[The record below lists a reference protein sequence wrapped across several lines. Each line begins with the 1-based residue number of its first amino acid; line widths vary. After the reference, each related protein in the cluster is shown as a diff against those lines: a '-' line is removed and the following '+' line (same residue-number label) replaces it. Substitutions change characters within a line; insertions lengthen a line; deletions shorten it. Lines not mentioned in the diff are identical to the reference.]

1 MGPTCGPNAEEEQV
15 KRSHGRGSKSPKHSL
30 VRWRSV
36 DSRKGGSEMRIGDL
50 MTTDV
55 VTIGSEASLKEAA
68 RRMLKAGV
76 SGLPVTEDGN
86 LVGIITEAD
95 FVSEEAERRPRRR
108 AGLLRFFAHE
118 EPDVP
123 SRERNV
129 GDVMTRD
136 VYTVTPDDDH
146 VEAARLMEST
156 GVKRLPVVE
165 DGKLVGIVS
174 RSDLLKAF
182 VRPDTEII
190 EELKERVMRKVLW
203 IDPDLVDVQC
213 VDGNLVLS
221 GHLETR
227 SDATLLVELAGR
239 LDGVVSVEDH
249 LTWEIDN
256 TKLEMV
262 SPPPDPRRNWISD
275 N

>member
-1 MGPTCGPNAEEEQV
+1 
-15 KRSHGRGSKSPKHSL
+15 
-30 VRWRSV
+30 
-36 DSRKGGSEMRIGDL
+36 MRIGDL
-50 MTTDV
+50 MTTEV
-55 VTIGSEASLKEAA
+55 VTIGPEASLKEAA
-68 RRMLKAGV
+68 RLMLEAGV
-76 SGLPVTEDGN
+76 SGLPVTEDGR

-95 FVSEEAERRPRRR
+95 FVAEEAERRPRRR

-118 EPDVP
+118 EPELP
-123 SRERNV
+123 SKERHV

-136 VYTVTPDDDH
+136 VYTVGAEDDH
-146 VEAARLMEST
+146 VEAARLMEKT

-165 DGKLVGIVS
+165 GGKLVGIVS

-182 VRPDTEII
+182 VRPDDEIVQ
-190 EELKERVMRKVLW
+190 ELKERVIRKVLW
-203 IDPDLVDVQC
+203 IDPDLVDVEC
-213 VDGNLVLS
+213 VEGNLVLS

-239 LDGVVSVEDH
+239 LDGVVSVEDR

-262 SPPPDPRRNWISD
+262 SPPPDPRRNWVSD

>member
-1 MGPTCGPNAEEEQV
+1 
-15 KRSHGRGSKSPKHSL
+15 
-30 VRWRSV
+30 
-36 DSRKGGSEMRIGDL
+36 MRIADL
-50 MTTDV
+50 MTPDV
-55 VTIGSEASLKEAA
+55 VTIGPQASLKEAA
-68 RRMLKAGV
+68 RRMLEANV
-76 SGLPVTEDGN
+76 SGLPVTENGV

-95 FVSEEAERRPRRR
+95 FMAEEAERRPRRR
-108 AGLLRFFAHE
+108 AGLLRFFAHD
-118 EPDVP
+118 EPEIP

-129 GDVMTRD
+129 GDVMTRE
-136 VYTVTPDDDH
+136 VHTVSPDDDH
-146 VEAARLMEST
+146 VEAARVMEKA

-165 DGKLVGIVS
+165 DSVVVGIVS

-182 VRPDTEII
+182 VRPDAEII
-190 EELKERVMRKVLW
+190 DELKQRVMRKVLW

-213 VDGNLVLS
+213 TDGNLVLS

-227 SDATLLVELAGR
+227 SDATLLVELAAR
-239 LDGVVSVEDH
+239 LDGVVSVEDR

-262 SPPPDPRRNWISD
+262 SPPPDPRRNWVSD